1 MKITVGENERAFL
14 FRNGRFVRML
24 GTGKHWL
31 FRFLGDEVRRLGVND
46 EPLNADIPLQVY
58 LRDEN
63 FVREVE
69 MVRVPDGHV
78 ALHFVDER
86 FAGVLEPGE
95 HAYWKVFRS
104 HEFRLVAME
113 DEAAVLPLPV
123 QEAIPDSLCTRLE
136 VQSHEVALLY
146 VDGRFERL
154 LEPGRYFF
162 WKNGRD
168 IAWTSCDLRV
178 RQVDVAGQEILT
190 LDKVSLRINF
200 VCKYRVLDPVR
211 LYREQED
218 PERQLYAAL
227 QLALR
232 EVVGHLRFDELLERR
247 HDLDSLVLKAL
258 PNDGAVEFVSAGLRD
273 VILPGEVREIM
284 NTVLVAE
291 KKAQASIITR
301 REEVAS
307 TRSLLNT
314 AKLMEENATL
324 FKLKELEYLERIC
337 EKVGSISLDN
347 ASGLLEQL
355 RTLTALGG
363 ARSEGVQNG
372 Q

>member
-1 MKITVGENERAFL
+1 MKITVGENEHAFL

-63 FVREVE
+63 FMRAVE

-168 IAWTSCDLRV
+168 IAWTSCDLRI

-211 LYREQED
+211 LYREQEA
-218 PERQLYAAL
+218 P
-227 QLALR
+227 
-232 EVVGHLRFDELLERR
+232 VP
-247 HDLDSLVLKAL
+247 L
-258 PNDGAVEFVSAGLRD
+258 P
-273 VILPGEVREIM
+273 
-284 NTVLVAE
+284 
-291 KKAQASIITR
+291 
-301 REEVAS
+301 
-307 TRSLLNT
+307 
-314 AKLMEENATL
+314 
-324 FKLKELEYLERIC
+324 
-337 EKVGSISLDN
+337 
-347 ASGLLEQL
+347 
-355 RTLTALGG
+355 
-363 ARSEGVQNG
+363 
-372 Q
+372 